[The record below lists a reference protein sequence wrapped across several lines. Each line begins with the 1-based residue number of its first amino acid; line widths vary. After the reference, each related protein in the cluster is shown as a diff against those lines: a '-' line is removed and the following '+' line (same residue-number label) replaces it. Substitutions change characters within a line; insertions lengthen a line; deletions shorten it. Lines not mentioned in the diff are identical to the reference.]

1 MIATMNMYCQAP
13 SISWNK
19 NFGGSDWDAGKC
31 VMSLSNNSFLLLGK
45 TYSLDGDIEVN
56 EGNTDVFLIKVNQD
70 NEVSFTKT
78 FGGIDAEE
86 GNSMIESYDGG
97 YLLCGSSRSSDGIF
111 TENYGQLD
119 GIFLKIDSAGTL
131 EWVKNYGGSD
141 YDEINSV
148 VRSTDSCYVFTGVSS
163 SNDFDIID
171 HIGPVGES
179 DVIVGKIDSLGNLI
193 WLKSYGSDESDRG
206 NQIIKTRDSCFLI
219 CGYKNFVFSDYYI
232 LKINGN
238 GEILWEKTYGGSE
251 FDGANSICE
260 LRSGNI
266 VVCGETTSDDGDV
279 STLNGYND
287 NWVIFLDSAGNLLW
301 ERSYGSGG
309 ADIGY
314 QIFETLDSSILITSL
329 TTQNGG
335 DVTGYHV
342 GESGDFW
349 IIKIDTLGIIEWG
362 NCYGGSN
369 EDYGYGSVQ
378 IEDSSYVIVGMSFS
392 EDGDVISHYDGV
404 EYNPDLWAIKLK
416 ETCHQEKYYADSD
429 NDEFGHETE
438 YIYSCF
444 DTIGYV
450 TNNLDCNDTVDAI
463 NPLAKDICNDIDDNC
478 NGEIDENSVF
488 ELWYADSDGDSFG
501 NILIDSIS
509 CRAIEGYVLDFTDC
523 NDADATI
530 YPGAT
535 EILNGIDDDCDQIAD
550 EGLSIIENELV
561 ALTIYPNP
569 TISDITLQFNILSL
583 PTLTIY
589 QITGEILHSVD
600 NVISPLTLNT
610 SSFAPGV
617 YFINLQDT
625 NYAAQAV
632 FIKN

>member
-1 MIATMNMYCQAP
+1 MELKFYLYFIVMIATMNMYCQAP
-13 SISWNK
+13 SIAWNA

-31 VMSLSNNSFLLLGK
+31 VLSISNNSFLLLGK
-45 TYSLDGDIEVN
+45 TYSIDGDIEVN
-56 EGNTDVFLIKVNQD
+56 EGNTDLFLIKVNQD
-70 NEVSFTKT
+70 NEVSFKKT

-86 GNSMIESYDGG
+86 GNSMIDTYDGG

-342 GESGDFW
+342 GETGDYW

-369 EDYGYGSVQ
+369 EDYCYGSVQ

-478 NGEIDENSVF
+478 NGEIDEDFIYVQQ
-488 ELWYADSDGDSFG
+488 YADMDGDDFG
-501 NILIDSIS
+501 NPLIDTIACPNLFGFVVDS
-509 CRAIEGYVLDFTDC
+509 TDC
-523 NDADATI
+523 NDSDPAI

-535 EILNGIDDDCDQIAD
+535 EILNGVDDDCNQIAD
-550 EGLSIIENELV
+550 DGLEIIETEWIGLSVFPSPATNELTIQFENINTPL
-561 ALTIYPNP
+561 LTIY
-569 TISDITLQFNILSL
+569 NINGDLIFQQNKIQT
-583 PTLTIY
+583 PY
-589 QITGEILHSVD
+589 KFV
-600 NVISPLTLNT
+600 
-610 SSFAPGV
+610 
-617 YFINLQDT
+617 
-625 NYAAQAV
+625 
-632 FIKN
+632 K